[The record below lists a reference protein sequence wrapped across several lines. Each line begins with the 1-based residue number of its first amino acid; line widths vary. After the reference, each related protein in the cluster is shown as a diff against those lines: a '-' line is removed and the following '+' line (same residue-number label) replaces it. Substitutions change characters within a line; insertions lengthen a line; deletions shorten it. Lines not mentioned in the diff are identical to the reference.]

1 MRFGY
6 AKEKLKEERNIV
18 GRAES
23 LAKNKCF
30 PTHYCCKV
38 NNIRGEAPSM
48 GQLFSNPNYTK
59 SLILNPIFLTCL

>member
-6 AKEKLKEERNIV
+6 AKEKLKERNIV

-30 PTHYCCKV
+30 PHINV
-38 NNIRGEAPSM
+38 V
-48 GQLFSNPNYTK
+48 
-59 SLILNPIFLTCL
+59 SLIIITKLKIITIRHTA

>member
-1 MRFGY
+1 MVAEQLASAGKVSMPVSAPRPPLMMSP
-6 AKEKLKEERNIV
+6 AKEKLKERNIV

-38 NNIRGEAPSM
+38 NN
-48 GQLFSNPNYTK
+48 YY
-59 SLILNPIFLTCL
+59 